1 MDIAPL
7 IRLMRETA
15 AAAGRDAS
23 EIEVTTGCPAALPGA
38 DGDPLAAVAERAQ
51 AGVDRVALPIT
62 AFLPDLEA
70 SLAAFGEEVIAKSGG

>member
-1 MDIAPL
+1 MAKKPKKLRIGL
-7 IRLMRETA
+7 
-15 AAAGRDAS
+15 
-23 EIEVTTGCPAALPGA
+23 AALEQRPTI
-38 DGDPLAAVAERAQ
+38 Q